1 MVIIFSEA
9 LLVFCSLDINSMMR
23 NASQELNL
31 GSANSKLSSS
41 LSNLPDYYVKLVELI
56 EGGKVVDLN
65 VRCETEVRN
74 EEKVLE
80 TYWIVPHLSQ
90 ACIVVNQE
98 TGRKRYLLLE
108 PVVSEEEENLVNVF
122 YRDMKKLLAFSSLER
137 PEGARK
143 KVSLIFDC
151 FERLTREH
159 SVEMKDTL
167 KYKILYYLFRDF
179 VGFGVIDGLMNDPNL
194 EDISCDGY
202 DIPVYVFHRKHG
214 SMATNVKLESSQLDN
229 FVLILCQ
236 KAGKFV
242 SHANPLVDAT
252 LPDGSRLQVT
262 YGTEVTPRGTSFT
275 IRKFRASPYTPVDL
289 MRSGTM
295 SAEMLAYFWLLV
307 ENKMNF
313 MVIGETAS
321 GKTTTLNALMMFIPP
336 DAKVVSIEDTREIAL
351 FHENWIAE
359 VTKVGFA
366 GEGGITMYDLLKAAL
381 RQRPDYIIVGEV
393 RGREAQTLFQAMS
406 TGHAAY
412 ATLHAGNVSQLVY
425 RLENEPLNVPR
436 IMIQFLDAV
445 IVQSLWAS
453 EGVRKR
459 RVLEVDE
466 IFGID
471 AVSKEML
478 VNPLFRWDPVSDSF
492 SQESNSKKIEKIAT
506 LLGRDAFDVVEEVRR
521 RAEYLKLLD
530 KADVRDFREFVEAVQ
545 QYYSN
550 PERALKK
557 YGQEE
562 SVGVEGGEE
571 VGEEEGMAD

>member
-9 LLVFCSLDINSMMR
+9 LLAFCSLDVNSMMSTVR
-23 NASQELNL
+23 QKLNV
-31 GSANSKLSSS
+31 
-41 LSNLPDYYVKLVELI
+41 LPDYYEKLVELI
-56 EGGKVVDLN
+56 ESGEVVDLN
-65 VRCETEVRN
+65 VRCETEVKS
-74 EEKVLE
+74 EEKVLD

-90 ACIVVNQE
+90 ACIVSNQD

-108 PVVSEEEENLVNVF
+108 PLMSEEEAKLVNIF
-122 YRDMKKLLAFSSLER
+122 YRDMKKLLAFLSFEK
-137 PEGARK
+137 PGGVTDK
-143 KVSLIFDC
+143 ISLIFEC
-151 FERLTREH
+151 FEKLTKEH
-159 SVEMKDTL
+159 SVEMKENL

-202 DIPVYVFHRKHG
+202 GIPVYVFHRKYG
-214 SMATNVKLESSQLDN
+214 SMATNVQLSHSQLDN

-289 MRSGTM
+289 MRTGTM

-307 ENKMNF
+307 EHKMNF

-351 FHENWIAE
+351 YHENWIAE

-366 GEGGITMYDLLKAAL
+366 GEEGITMYDLLKAAL

-412 ATLHAGNVSQLVY
+412 ATLHAGSISQLVY

-453 EGVRKR
+453 GGVRKR

-471 AVSKEML
+471 AISREML
-478 VNPLFRWDPVSDSF
+478 VNPLFKWDPASDSF
-492 SQESNSKKIEKIAT
+492 IQESDSKKVEKIAS
-506 LLGRDAFDVVEEVRR
+506 LLGKDAFEVLEEIRR
-521 RAEYLKLLD
+521 RAEYLKLLE
-530 KADVRDFREFVEAVQ
+530 KADVRDFRDFVEAVQ
-545 QYYSN
+545 LYYSN

-557 YGQEE
+557 YGSE
-562 SVGVEGGEE
+562 GVES
-571 VGEEEGMAD
+571 